1 MKILKKGFTLIEM
14 LIVVVIIG
22 ILAAA
27 LIPRLQSVQ
36 ERARDTKRKAD
47 LQQIGSAFAIFKNDN
62 GSYSGVNLAAA
73 IQPAYLSSVPTDPSN
88 PASSTLSGFWTGA
101 TIYTTGQTVGGYGF
115 QIFCNGFMCA
125 IIGANT
131 EAAGSSSNGE
141 YTGLTTMGSYYSAPN
156 LLTTTAVIST
166 GQALISTSTIPSTST
181 SASRRYYYVQ

>member
-47 LQQIGSAFAIFKNDN
+47 MQQLGSAFAIFKNDN
-62 GSYSGVNLAAA
+62 GSYSGVNLSSA

-88 PASSTLSGFWTGA
+88 PSATALAGFLTG
-101 TIYTTGQTVGGYGF
+101 TTNTTGQVVGGYGY
-115 QIFCNGFMCA
+115 QIFCNGYMCA
-125 IIGANT
+125 ILGANT
-131 EAAGSSSNGE
+131 EAAGSSSNADYSGG
-141 YTGLTTMGSYYSAPN
+141 TSSVGLYGSKPMDLSTTQTIAS
-156 LLTTTAVIST
+156 
-166 GQALISTSTIPSTST
+166 GQALISSSAIPSTVT
-181 SASRRYYYVQ
+181 SANRRYYYVQ

>member
-1 MKILKKGFTLIEM
+1 MKNLKKGFTLIEM

-88 PASSTLSGFWTGA
+88 PAATTLSGFATVGYTGA
-101 TIYTTGQTVGGYGF
+101 IVGGYGF
-115 QIFCNGFMCA
+115 QIYCNGFMCA
-125 IIGANT
+125 ILGANT
-131 EAAGSSSNGE
+131 EAAGSSSNAEHLAG
-141 YTGLTTMGSYYSAPN
+141 TTVGAYGSMPS
-156 LLTTTAVIST
+156 LLSTTSVIAS
-166 GQALISTSTIPSTST
+166 GQALISSGAIPSTST
-181 SASRRYYYVQ
+181 AVSRRYYYVQ